1 MKPFTKVLLGL
12 LVLTSLIPFYIGIL
26 CLFNQPK
33 AIEFFTLES
42 QSRDIQKIL
51 FVLGGFML
59 ATIVL
64 PIIAIKYLV
73 DNKSEGFT
81 LSLVVGAIALLRG
94 LLTAINFSGADIVDG
109 RLSVTPIVIG
119 VLIIVATLL
128 ARNQHRKQFLR

>member
-1 MKPFTKVLLGL
+1 MKPLTKVLVAL
-12 LVLTSLIPFYIGIL
+12 LVLTTLIPFYIGIL

-33 AIEFFTLES
+33 AIEFFSLES

-73 DNKSEGFT
+73 GHKSEGFV

-94 LLTAINFSGADIVDG
+94 LLTAINFTSADIVDG

-119 VLIIVATLL
+119 VVIIAATLT
-128 ARNQHRKQFLR
+128 ARSQHSKQFLR